1 MNQTSDHEIISR
13 YRRVKGSGLFEI
25 DEFSAV
31 TGYPLTR
38 VLEIMEN
45 LELSGE
51 VVRFGHGVYLL
62 KPPPV
67 MLAKASFRYD
77 WQPQKE
83 MLHRLLSLITSTVWR
98 SRRAI
103 RSDWDYSETSLTRY
117 LRVLILTRHIKV
129 KKIGQSYHY
138 KKLIPTLQP
147 IPSWQELTRR
157 NDVSTK
163 QKP

>member
-62 KPPPV
+62 KPPAV

-77 WQPQKE
+77 WQPQKDKLE
-83 MLHRLLSLITSTVWR
+83 ELWAMLSLRKWTCK
-98 SRRAI
+98 
-103 RSDWDYSETSLTRY
+103 SDLRKKWKHSDTSLTRY
-117 LRVLILTRHIKV
+117 LRALRLSGLIQFKKV
-129 KKIGQSYHY
+129 DQQSYY
-138 KKLIPTLQP
+138 QKSTSEIQLTA
-147 IPSWQELTRR
+147 SWQELTRR
-157 NDVSTK
+157 NDV
-163 QKP
+163 